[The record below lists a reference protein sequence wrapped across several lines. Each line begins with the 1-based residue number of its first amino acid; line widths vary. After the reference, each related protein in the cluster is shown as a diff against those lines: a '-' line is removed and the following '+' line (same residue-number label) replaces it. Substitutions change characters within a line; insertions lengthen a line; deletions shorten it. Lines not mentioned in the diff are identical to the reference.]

1 MDGVAPRP
9 FLWYNVRYIMHISW
23 LGNACFKIE
32 VKSGNDEVVI
42 ITEPF
47 DSEKTG
53 LKLPRTLT
61 ADLVVQT
68 GEKLL
73 HPVETKDGKKPFV
86 VSGPG
91 EYEVKG
97 VFVYAIPLVGGDG
110 APEHLFW
117 IEAEHMILVHAGGLR
132 HVPSEAELEKIEG
145 LDILLTPVG
154 GADSLDAKKAA
165 ELTLELEP
173 RIVIPMMHKVEGLKL
188 KADAVEPFLK
198 AVGAKS
204 ETMPKL
210 KITRKDLP
218 KEDMQVVVLEKI

>member
-1 MDGVAPRP
+1 
-9 FLWYNVRYIMHISW
+9 MHISW

-47 DSEKTG
+47 DAEKTG
-53 LKLPRTLT
+53 LKLPRVLT
-61 ADLVVQT
+61 ADLVVQS

-73 HPVETKDGKKPFV
+73 HPVETKDGKRPFV
-86 VSGPG
+86 ISAPG

-97 VFVYAIPLVGGDG
+97 VFVYAIPLIGADGGQ
-110 APEHLFW
+110 EHLFW
-117 IEAEHMILVHAGGLR
+117 IEAENMILVHAGGLR

-154 GADSLDAKKAA
+154 GTDSLDAKKAA
-165 ELTLELEP
+165 ELTRELEP
-173 RIVIPMMHKVEGLKL
+173 RIVIPMMYNVPGLTAKL
-188 KADAVEPFLK
+188 DGVEPFLK

-218 KEDMQVVVLEKI
+218 VDDMKVVVLEKT

>member
-1 MDGVAPRP
+1 MQITWFGQ
-9 FLWYNVRYIMHISW
+9 
-23 LGNACFKIE
+23 GCFKIE

-47 DSEKTG
+47 DAEKTG

-61 ADLVVQT
+61 ADLVVQS

-73 HPVETKDGKKPFV
+73 HPVETKDGKRPFV
-86 VSGPG
+86 ITAPG

-97 VFVYAIPLVGGDG
+97 VFVYAIPIPGEAG
-110 APEHLFW
+110 AGEHLFR
-117 IEAEHMILVHAGGLR
+117 IEAENMTVVHAGGLR

-145 LDILLTPVG
+145 LDILLAPVG
-154 GADSLDAKKAA
+154 GGESLDGKKSA

-173 RIVIPMMHKVEGLKL
+173 RIVIPMMYNVTGLKL

-210 KITRKDLP
+210 KIARKDLP
-218 KEDMQVVVLEKI
+218 VDDMKVVVLEKA